1 MQNLSQ
7 SLRYIAWDLLNQKLC
22 SPKTCDLVSPLDD
35 SDAHSNLGTTTLETN
50 SYEDTMKLKKSTPT
64 SQVWVVTKEV
74 GFIGILISQRAF
86 DITLAKR
93 YFFLINLFLLQP

>member
-22 SPKTCDLVSPLDD
+22 SPITCDLVSPLDD

-74 GFIGILISQRAF
+74 GFIGIFISQRAF

-93 YFFLINLFLLQP
+93 YLFLINLFLLQP